1 MAARILMP
9 WRKMWDFLSA
19 CSVHGDLQSMLRQA
33 ILDLPALIPCE
44 QAVAPVAEM
53 LSTRG
58 DIRVTLLTNTFP
70 PEAVRPYCDYY
81 FYKDEARLGMSPQA
95 QTFQVDW
102 RQRGFGKSEFVHD
115 FIRGLMRIDMS
126 SRAPDL
132 RPRRRGWNLPHH
144 RADRHGEPQRAR
156 GIDPAGASAS
166 PREPLRA
173 AQAPAGPLA
182 GRLFR
187 SRESGHVRASE
198 QARGRD
204 CGASLQEGQGRRDRD
219 APPDQQA
226 HGGDPHRAHLHE
238 AQRPYAPGAGRQDH
252 GKPRGRAVFFRAGWR
267 EKLRQAPL
275 KRMIATTIASLRKDG
290 MKEAC
295 APGCDAHGLPGGLC
309 GEVAPNA

>member
-126 SRAPDL
+126 AGLPIFDHDGAGGTCLIIARTGTGSLSRREESILLAL
-132 RPRRRGWNLPHH
+132 RPHLVNLYALHKRLQALSPDDYFAAERAGTCELLSRREAEIAALLCKRV
-144 RADRHGEPQRAR
+144 RAGEIATLLLISRR
-156 GIDPAGASAS
+156 TVETHIEHIYTKLNVHTRRELVGRIMGS
-166 PREPLRA
+166 PGDGQSFS
-173 AQAPAGPLA
+173 AQAG
-182 GRLFR
+182 GR
-187 SRESGHVRASE
+187 SY
-198 QARGRD
+198 
-204 CGASLQEGQGRRDRD
+204 DR
-219 APPDQQA
+219 
-226 HGGDPHRAHLHE
+226 L
-238 AQRPYAPGAGRQDH
+238 
-252 GKPRGRAVFFRAGWR
+252 
-267 EKLRQAPL
+267 L
-275 KRMIATTIASLRKDG
+275 
-290 MKEAC
+290 
-295 APGCDAHGLPGGLC
+295 
-309 GEVAPNA
+309 